1 MPARRRKSRPVSRAE
16 LRKLFERYHETK
28 DPTTR
33 EALILAH
40 RGLASYLAVK
50 FADRGEPLEDLVQ
63 VAQIGLINA
72 VDRYDPS
79 RGIEF
84 STFATPTIVGEIR
97 RHFRDKLWSVHVPRR
112 LRELNRALMQS
123 VDTLSQRLGHSP
135 TITELAEETG
145 VPFDVVL
152 EALEAGRAYTPASLD
167 AERSEEED
175 GRAGALAEAL
185 GREDPHI
192 ERLEDR
198 TTIEWALGR
207 LSDRE
212 REIVMLRF
220 SKQLPQSEIAR
231 RLGVSQMHVS
241 RLQRAAIDRLRAL
254 MAEERRSAP
263 SADPDG
269 EPRHGHR
276 DH

>member
-1 MPARRRKSRPVSRAE
+1 MPFRGRKSRPSRAE
-16 LRKLFERYHETK
+16 IRQLFARFHQTK
-28 DPTTR
+28 DPGAR

-40 RGLASYLAVK
+40 RGLATYLAAK
-50 FADRGEPLEDLVQ
+50 FVDRGEPAEDLVQ
-63 VAQIGLINA
+63 VAHVGLINA

-123 VDTLSQRLGHSP
+123 VDALSQRFGRSP
-135 TITELAEETG
+135 TINELAEESG

-167 AERSEEED
+167 AERTEEED
-175 GRAGALAEAL
+175 GRAGALSEAL
-185 GREDPHI
+185 GREDPDI

-220 SKQLPQSEIAR
+220 SEQLSQSEIAR

-241 RLQRAAIDRLRAL
+241 RLQRSAIERLRAL
-254 MAEERRSAP
+254 MRGERYSTLPAESGGEP
-263 SADPDG
+263 SAG
-269 EPRHGHR
+269 G
-276 DH
+276 

>member
-1 MPARRRKSRPVSRAE
+1 MPARRRKSRPYSRAE
-16 LRKLFERYHETK
+16 IRQLFERFQQTK
-28 DPTTR
+28 DPATR
-33 EALILAH
+33 ETLILAH
-40 RGLASYLAVK
+40 RGLASFLASK
-50 FADRGEPLEDLVQ
+50 FTDRGEPPEDLFQ
-63 VAQIGLINA
+63 VAQVGLINA

-123 VDTLSQRLGHSP
+123 VDVLSQRLGRSP
-135 TITELAEETG
+135 TINELAEESG

-167 AERSEEED
+167 AERGEEED
-175 GRAGALAEAL
+175 GRAAGALAQAL
-185 GREDPHI
+185 GHEDPEI
-192 ERLEDR
+192 ERVEDR

-207 LSDRE
+207 LSVRE

-220 SKQLPQSEIAR
+220 SEQLSQSEIAR

-241 RLQRAAIDRLRAL
+241 RLQRSAVERLRA
-254 MAEERRSAP
+254 MMRGDRPSPPAE
-263 SADPDG
+263 DPGG
-269 EPRHGHR
+269 EPRAGR
-276 DH
+276 

>member
-1 MPARRRKSRPVSRAE
+1 MPARRRKSRPYSRAE
-16 LRKLFERYHETK
+16 IRQLFERFHQTK
-28 DPTTR
+28 DPAAR
-33 EALILAH
+33 ETLILAH
-40 RGLASYLAVK
+40 RGLASFLASK
-50 FADRGEPLEDLVQ
+50 FADRGEPPEDLFQ
-63 VAQIGLINA
+63 VAQVGLINA

-123 VDTLSQRLGHSP
+123 VEGLSQRLGRSP
-135 TITELAEETG
+135 TISELAEESG

-167 AERSEEED
+167 AERGEEED
-175 GRAGALAEAL
+175 GRAGALAQAL
-185 GREDPHI
+185 GHEDPEI
-192 ERLEDR
+192 ERVEDR

-220 SKQLPQSEIAR
+220 SQQLSQSEIAR

-241 RLQRAAIDRLRAL
+241 RLQRSAVDRLRA
-254 MAEERRSAP
+254 MMRGDRPSRPAE
-263 SADPDG
+263 DPRG
-269 EPRHGHR
+269 EPRAGR
-276 DH
+276 

>member
-1 MPARRRKSRPVSRAE
+1 MLARRRKSRPFSRAE
-16 LRKLFERYHETK
+16 IRQLFERFHETK
-28 DPTTR
+28 DPAAR
-33 EALILAH
+33 EGLILAH
-40 RGLASYLAVK
+40 RGLASFLAAK

-63 VAQIGLINA
+63 VAQVGLINA

-123 VDTLSQRLGHSP
+123 VDTLSQRLGRSP
-135 TITELAEETG
+135 TITELAEESG

-185 GREDPHI
+185 GSEDPDI

-212 REIVMLRF
+212 REIVTLRF
-220 SKQLPQSEIAR
+220 SEQLSQSEIAR

-241 RLQRAAIDRLRAL
+241 RLQRAAIDRLRGLICGDRHPA
-254 MAEERRSAP
+254 SP
-263 SADPDG
+263 PGPGG
-269 EPRHGHR
+269 EPQRGH
-276 DH
+276 

>member
-1 MPARRRKSRPVSRAE
+1 MPARRRKSRPFSRAE
-16 LRKLFERYHETK
+16 IRQLFERFHETK
-28 DPTTR
+28 DPAAR
-33 EALILAH
+33 ESLILAH

-63 VAQIGLINA
+63 VAQVGLINA

-123 VDTLSQRLGHSP
+123 VDTLSQRLGRSP
-135 TITELAEETG
+135 TISELAEESG

-167 AERSEEED
+167 ADRGEEED

-185 GREDPHI
+185 GHEDAEI
-192 ERLEDR
+192 ERIEDR
-198 TTIEWALGR
+198 TTIEWALER
-207 LSDRE
+207 LTDRE
-212 REIVMLRF
+212 REIVVLRF
-220 SKQLPQSEIAR
+220 TEQLSQSEIAR

-241 RLQRAAIDRLRAL
+241 RLQRAAIDRLRGL
-254 MAEERRSAP
+254 IRGERFAP
-263 SADPDG
+263 PPTDGDG
-269 EPRHGHR
+269 EPDAGR
-276 DH
+276 

>member
-1 MPARRRKSRPVSRAE
+1 MPARRRKSRPFSRAE
-16 LRKLFERYHETK
+16 LRRLFERYHETK
-28 DPTTR
+28 DPTAR

-40 RGLASYLAVK
+40 RGLASYLAAK
-50 FADRGEPLEDLVQ
+50 FADRAEPHEDMTQ
-63 VAQIGLINA
+63 VAQVGLINA

-97 RHFRDKLWSVHVPRR
+97 RHFRDKLWSIHVPRR
-112 LRELNRALMQS
+112 MRELNRTLMQS
-123 VDTLSQRLGHSP
+123 VDALSQRLGRSP

-175 GRAGALAEAL
+175 SRAGGLADAL
-185 GREDPHI
+185 GREDPDI

-198 TTIEWALGR
+198 TTIDWALGR
-207 LSDRE
+207 LSKRE

-220 SKQLPQSEIAR
+220 STQLSQSEIAR

-241 RLQRAAIDRLRAL
+241 RLQRSAIDRLRAL
-254 MAEERRSAP
+254 IGGERHSAP

-269 EPRHGHR
+269 KPGHGYR